1 MNGDILTKM
10 LEGRAL
16 DTAEGMTA
24 ALREV
29 IQQIALLGLSRTS
42 FFSRAAFYGGT
53 ALRLFH
59 GLDRFSEDMD
69 FSLLAPDDEFDITEY
84 KTQIVDELGAFGLD
98 VSFET
103 REKKVASRVESAFL
117 KANTRT
123 HIMLVGGGKIGASVP
138 ANHTIRVKL
147 EIDTDPPQGFET
159 ETLYCLRP
167 MPFTAR
173 VYKLPDLFAGKMHA
187 LLCREWKGRVKGR
200 DWYDFLWYVAKETP
214 LRLAHLEARMR
225 QSGHYLESS
234 PLTDDIFAKIL
245 DDRIDHID
253 VDSARDDARRFM
265 PIGYDISI
273 WSRELF
279 HAAASKIRIC

>member
-1 MNGDILTKM
+1 MSSDLLMKM
-10 LEGRAL
+10 IEGRAL

-24 ALREV
+24 TIREA

-53 ALRLFH
+53 ALRIFH

-69 FSLLAPDDEFDITEY
+69 FSLLAPDEDFDIAEY
-84 KTQIVDELGAFGLD
+84 KTQIVDELGAFGLE
-98 VSFET
+98 VSFEA
-103 REKKVASRVESAFL
+103 REKKIASRVESAFL

-123 HIMLVGGGKIGASVP
+123 HIMLVGGARIGATVP
-138 ANHTIRVKL
+138 ANQTIRVKL

-159 ETLYCLRP
+159 ETLYCLKP

-173 VYKLPDLFAGKMHA
+173 VYRLPDLFAGKMHA
-187 LLCREWKGRVKGR
+187 LLCREWRGRVKGR
-200 DWYDFLWYVAKETP
+200 DWYDLLWYVAKETP

-225 QSGHYLESS
+225 QSGHYIEDT
-234 PLTDDIFAKIL
+234 PLSDEIFAKLIHY
-245 DDRIDHID
+245 RIDMID
-253 VDSARDDARRFM
+253 IASARDDAKRFV
-265 PIGYDISI
+265 PLGYDISI
-273 WSRELF
+273 WSRDLF